1 MSVIV
6 ELGGKMYLKKWEAH
20 KYAQKEGITRNGRGN
35 NKTVQHSKNKDTES
49 DQVGE
54 FGQKVKQ
61 QKKHGFASE

>member
-20 KYAQKEGITRNGRGN
+20 KDTQKEGITRNGRGN
-35 NKTVQHSKNKDTES
+35 NETVQHSNKDTEL

-54 FGQKVKQ
+54 FDQKVKQ